1 MNLNNLA
8 PNIQDPTHQTRK
20 NILTSEVEIKG
31 TLHFKG
37 ELIFDGKIEGEIVS
51 EGDLILGKNSFIKG
65 EIRVKA
71 AIIHGTVMG
80 NITVTEKCELKSS
93 SQLTGDLIAARM
105 QIEEGATFVGKS
117 EVSPNKA
124 RKPAEKPG
132 KIAEKSVE
140 KATEPPRIV
149 TATVLSTQLQ
159 DLHRKPVAP
168 QSRT

>member
-1 MNLNNLA
+1 MNLNSLA
-8 PNIQDPTHQTRK
+8 TDVKDPIHQTKK

-65 EIRVKA
+65 EVRVKA

-93 SQLTGDLIAARM
+93 SQLTGDLVAARM

-117 EVSPNKA
+117 EVSPNKS
-124 RKPAEKPG
+124 RKPTEKSG
-132 KIAEKSVE
+132 KSVE
-140 KATEPPRIV
+140 KLAERSADLPRAIAANASH
-149 TATVLSTQLQ
+149 TTTRLAS
-159 DLHRKPVAP
+159 
-168 QSRT
+168 